1 MKWYEMMDV
10 DPVIS
15 FVYSLCFLFIIVF
28 CSNPP
33 LSHWRHGPMASQQPS
48 RFALVSVAS
57 AGVALSLVFV
67 MPVVWALSEMMAFF
81 TSTSSLCTGKTNPDA
96 RCTVFMALTF
106 RHLALFDAAENQMAL
121 FCPKA
126 SYQTTVV
133 EGGVR
138 TYDAAER
145 RLLSNFSKVV
155 TVHPE
160 TSSGSAVFNSYR
172 QSCRPWPPFRRLM
185 RRRWKLHRFGGQPME
200 TKQRF
205 LRGPPSLCLLLV
217 SWLWVSWHCVRFARM
232 WPLRLLRTR
241 LEWSNWAISRSQTF
255 QRIWSMSW
263 RKKPNNQSQNSRR
276 TWASMTW
283 EGIRLHFASSI
294 STWESGRWFRWEHS
308 SPKRW
313 TIAHIKPPI
322 STRKLHAIPI
332 LLRLRFKVVPEMS
345 SSSIL

>member
-1 MKWYEMMDV
+1 MMDV

-133 EGGVR
+133 EGRVR

-145 RLLSNFSKVV
+145 RLLSNFSKVCDCA
-155 TVHPE
+155 P
-160 TSSGSAVFNSYR
+160 
-172 QSCRPWPPFRRLM
+172 
-185 RRRWKLHRFGGQPME
+185 
-200 TKQRF
+200 
-205 LRGPPSLCLLLV
+205 
-217 SWLWVSWHCVRFARM
+217 
-232 WPLRLLRTR
+232 
-241 LEWSNWAISRSQTF
+241 
-255 QRIWSMSW
+255 
-263 RKKPNNQSQNSRR
+263 
-276 TWASMTW
+276 
-283 EGIRLHFASSI
+283 
-294 STWESGRWFRWEHS
+294 
-308 SPKRW
+308 
-313 TIAHIKPPI
+313 
-322 STRKLHAIPI
+322 
-332 LLRLRFKVVPEMS
+332 
-345 SSSIL
+345 